1 MSKNKS
7 IIQVAGRIM
16 NTPLLIHADTLN
28 TILGLI
34 NQHGGLHIS
43 VPGKEAAL
51 QTARPGAGLNSAPQD
66 ALAVIPVH
74 GVLSYRADEL
84 MEWFFGD
91 TSYEAIR
98 ESFRAAVS
106 DPAVK
111 AIVLDVDSPGG
122 EVSGC
127 FDLVDEIYQAR
138 GTKPI
143 YAVVNET
150 AFSAAY
156 AIASAAETVYLSR
169 TAGAGSIGVITVHL
183 DQSKFDEQQ
192 GAKYTVIH
200 TGARKADFNSHTP
213 LSPEAQAIAQS
224 MVNDAY
230 EIFVKTVARNR
241 GMTSQAVRDTEAGLY
256 FGKKAVE
263 SGLADAVM
271 PWTKA
276 LDTIKKNQQAVKG
289 GTSMKSFLEK
299 IQALFAE
306 QSDRAAAESGLTA
319 ILAEAGYILK
329 PAAGT
334 AGTGAES
341 NLSPEA
347 LLELE
352 PVKTKIA
359 ASVAEALAS
368 MKANVIAILE
378 VCALADMNKLA
389 IGFITAGTS
398 LEDAR
403 TKVMADKAG
412 ASGRTHIRS
421 TVAALSTGEPNP
433 LVVDAKERAEAA
445 NKK

>member
-34 NQHGGLHIS
+34 NQHAGLHIS

-51 QTARPGAGLNSAPQD
+51 QTAGSLISTAPLQD
-66 ALAVIPVH
+66 SIAVIPVH

-91 TSYEAIR
+91 TSYETIR
-98 ESFRAAVS
+98 EEFRAAVA

-169 TAGAGSIGVITVHL
+169 TAGAGSIGVITIHL
-183 DQSKFDEQQ
+183 DQSKFDENL

-200 TGARKADFNSHTP
+200 TGARKADFSSHAP
-213 LSPEAQAIAQS
+213 LSPEAQAIAQTL
-224 MVNDAY
+224 VNDAY

-241 GMTSQAVRDTEAGLY
+241 GLTPQAVRDTEAGLY

-263 SGLADAVM
+263 AGLADAVM

-276 LDTIKKNQQAVKG
+276 LDTIKKTKQAAKG
-289 GTSMKSFLEK
+289 GTMKAFLEK

-306 QSDRAAAESGLTA
+306 QPDQVAAA
-319 ILAEAGYILK
+319 LAEAGYIPK

-334 AGTGAES
+334 GTDKI
-341 NLSPEA
+341 LTPEA
-347 LLELE
+347 LLESE
-352 PVKTKIA
+352 PVKAKVA
-359 ASVAEALAS
+359 AAVAEAVAA
-368 MKANVIAILE
+368 MKSSVIAILE
-378 VCALADMNKLA
+378 VCALGGASETLA

-403 TKVMADKAG
+403 TKIMADKA
-412 ASGRTHIRS
+412 AAAGRTHIRS
-421 TVAALSTGEPNP
+421 TVGALSTGEVNP
-433 LVVDAKERAEAA
+433 LVADAKKRSAG
-445 NKK
+445 K

>member
-7 IIQVAGRIM
+7 IIQVAGRII

-34 NQHGGLHIS
+34 NRHAGLHIS

-51 QTARPGAGLNSAPQD
+51 QTARPGTGLNLPPPEAI
-66 ALAVIPVH
+66 AVITVH

-91 TSYEAIR
+91 SSYETIR
-98 ESFRAAVS
+98 EEFRAAVN

-138 GTKPI
+138 GTKPV

-150 AFSAAY
+150 AFSGAY

-169 TAGAGSIGVITVHL
+169 TAAAGSIGVITVHL
-183 DQSKFDEQQ
+183 DQSKFDEKM
-192 GAKYTVIH
+192 GAKYTLVYA
-200 TGARKADFNSHTP
+200 GAHKADFSSHAP
-213 LSPEAQAIAQS
+213 LSPEALAVAQG
-224 MVNDAY
+224 MINDAY

-241 GMTSQAVRDTEAGLY
+241 GMTPQAVRDTEAGLY

-263 SGLADAVM
+263 AGLADAVM

-276 LDTIKKNQQAVKG
+276 LDTIKKNKQASKG
-289 GTSMKSFLEK
+289 GTNMKEFQEK

-306 QSDRAAAESGLTA
+306 QPDRVVAA
-319 ILAEAGYILK
+319 LAELGYIPK

-334 AGTGAES
+334 DL
-341 NLSPEA
+341 NLAPEA
-347 LLELE
+347 VTEK
-352 PVKTKIA
+352 VKA
-359 ASVAEALAS
+359 AVAEALTA

-378 VCALADMNKLA
+378 VCTLADMNKLA

-403 TKVMADKAG
+403 TKILASKAE
-412 ASGRTHIRS
+412 AAGRTRILS
-421 TVAALSTGEPNP
+421 TVGPLSTGGVNP
-433 LVVDAKERAEAA
+433 LVEDAKERAAA
-445 NKK
+445 QKK

>member
-34 NQHGGLHIS
+34 NQHAGLHIS

-51 QTARPGAGLNSAPQD
+51 QTAGNMTRIAPLQD
-66 ALAVIPVH
+66 SIAVIPVH
-74 GVLSYRADEL
+74 GVLSYRTDEL

-91 TSYEAIR
+91 TSYETIR
-98 ESFRAAVS
+98 EEFRSAIA

-127 FDLVDEIYQAR
+127 MDLVDEIYQAR

-156 AIASAAETVYLSR
+156 AIASAAETIYLSR

-183 DQSKFDEQQ
+183 DQSKFDENQ

-200 TGARKADFNSHTP
+200 TGARKADFNSHAP

-241 GMTSQAVRDTEAGLY
+241 GLTPQAVRDTEAGLY

-263 SGLADAVM
+263 AGLADAVM

-276 LDTIKKNQQAVKG
+276 LDTIKKTKQAAAKG
-289 GTSMKSFLEK
+289 GTMKAFLEK

-306 QSDRAAAESGLTA
+306 QPDQVASA
-319 ILAEAGYILK
+319 LAEAGYVPK

-334 AGTGAES
+334 GTDT

-347 LLELE
+347 LLESE
-352 PVKTKIA
+352 PVKAKVSA
-359 ASVAEALAS
+359 AIAEAVKSTQAGI
-368 MKANVIAILE
+368 VAILE
-378 VCALADMNKLA
+378 LCTLADMEKLA

-403 TKVMADKAG
+403 TKIMAGKAD
-412 ASGRTHIRS
+412 AAGRTHIRS
-421 TVAALSTGEPNP
+421 TVSALSTGEASP
-433 LVVDAKERAEAA
+433 LVADAKARAEAQ
-445 NKK
+445 KK